1 MRISQ
6 KQILE
11 WSENPVTIRLKEEAE
26 KEITEIQQMPT
37 TDCLYLGEPQKTQEN
52 LIELEARMTAWM
64 RWVEFL
70 DGDWTYF
77 EDYFEEDEDE

>member
-26 KEITEIQQMPT
+26 KEITEIQQMPI
-37 TDCLYLGEPQKTQEN
+37 TDCLYLSEPQKTQEN